1 MMLGEFFRDNLVML
15 KLKNDQVVLGKIT
28 EEDDEK
34 IVPSNPKILL
44 DNGMIIFSKRA
55 IIMKREIVNAGG
67 YLRR

>member
-28 EEDDEK
+28 EDDEK
-34 IVPSNPKILL
+34 IVLSNPKILL

>member
-28 EEDDEK
+28 EEEDEK
-34 IVPSNPKILL
+34 IVLSNPKILL